1 MMSVVTLTANAQTY
15 TPNSANNGAIQSQQ
29 IMNSGAAYDGTVYEP
44 FSNTTPSE
52 QSAVGADYS
61 PAKAPS
67 GQRRA
72 GEWGQGLDEY
82 GRGPSPVGD
91 AVLPLM
97 VMAVAM
103 GAVIAFRRK
112 RAMKAA
118 SQKAR

>member
-52 QSAVGADYS
+52 QTEVGAGYS

-72 GEWGQGLDEY
+72 GQFDTPAEY
-82 GRGPSPVGD
+82 GQGPSPVGD
-91 AVLPLM
+91 AMVPLM

-118 SQKAR
+118 K